1 MKDDN
6 DRARDRT
13 LPRDPAEGAEPM
25 PKGERTAAAELVRRW
40 DEHGK
45 LAPDMFTKA
54 PPEPQWL
61 LTRGD
66 RSKGKPSKPGAM
78 RLGKVGMLVAAGG
91 IGKTQ
96 ALVLLAIA
104 VATGGW
110 WFDAFHVATPGRVLL
125 ALGEEDPE
133 EVHRRIY
140 SASRMLGLGAAELA
154 LVLERIVVLPLAG
167 VPVGLV
173 EKDRVTGNVTTT
185 TVLDALRKKLAEG
198 GDWSLIALDP
208 LSRWAG
214 AETETDNA
222 SATRFIEAA
231 ETLVTSPGTP
241 AVVLA
246 HHTPKAD
253 RNRKP
258 GSGPS
263 TPRGAS
269 ALYDGARWVATLEAL
284 EPSDFG
290 AKEGAPPM
298 PFDVLTL
305 AITKSN
311 YAERGEPL
319 RLTRD
324 RSNGGALRPLIASE
338 SASLDGW
345 QKEARATKGRK
356 SDDTRGNSDP
366 TPGLE

>member
-1 MKDDN
+1 MPMDDN
-6 DRARDRT
+6 DLHKAGKLGDME
-13 LPRDPAEGAEPM
+13 DGAVPM

-45 LAPDMFTKA
+45 LAPDMFTKV
-54 PPEPQWL
+54 PPEPRWL

-140 SASRMLGLGAAELA
+140 SASKMLGLGDAEHA
-154 LVLERIVVLPLAG
+154 LMLERIVVLPLAG

-185 TVLDALRKKLAEG
+185 PVLDALRKKLAEG

-222 SATRFIEAA
+222 SATRFIEAV
-231 ETLVTSPGTP
+231 ETLLTAPGTP

-253 RNRKP
+253 RKNRT
-258 GSGPS
+258 GPS

-284 EPSDFG
+284 EPTDCG
-290 AKEGAPPM
+290 AKDNTSPL
-298 PFDVLTL
+298 PFDVLEL

-311 YAERGEPL
+311 YAERGEPM

-324 RSNGGALRPLIASE
+324 RSNGGALRPLSPSQKASFDE
-338 SASLDGW
+338 W
-345 QKEARATKGRK
+345 QKEARATRGRRGDDAKGAGERFP
-356 SDDTRGNSDP
+356 DA
-366 TPGLE
+366 

>member
-6 DRARDRT
+6 DRAREGT

-25 PKGERTAAAELVRRW
+25 PKGEEQTRNAAAELLRRW
-40 DEHGK
+40 EKHGK
-45 LAPDMFTKA
+45 LSPDTFTTA
-54 PPEPQWL
+54 PPEPKWL

-66 RSKGKPSKPGAM
+66 RSKAQVPGAL
-78 RLGKVGMLVAAGG
+78 RLGKVGLLVAAGG
-91 IGKTQ
+91 VGKTQ

-110 WFDAFHVATPGRVLL
+110 WLGTFHVATPGRVLL
-125 ALGEEDPE
+125 ALGEEDAE

-140 SASRMLGLGAAELA
+140 QAAKMLGLSASDRA

-173 EKDRVTGNVTTT
+173 EKDRMTGNVTTT
-185 TVLDALRKKLAEG
+185 DILDALRKKLTEG
-198 GDWSLIALDP
+198 GEWSLIALDP

-241 AVVLA
+241 TVLLA

-253 RNRKP
+253 RKNRT
-258 GSGPS
+258 GPS

-269 ALYDGARWVATLEAL
+269 ALYDGARWVATLEAF
-284 EPSDFG
+284 EPSDYG
-290 AKEGAPPM
+290 AKDGARL
-298 PFDVLTL
+298 PFDVLEL

-311 YAERGEPL
+311 YAERGAPL

-324 RSNGGALRPLIASE
+324 RSNSGALRPLTAPE
-338 SASLDGW
+338 EKSLEDW
-345 QKEARATKGRK
+345 KKEARPPKGRK
-356 SDDTRGNSDP
+356 SDDARGDGERFP
-366 TPGLE
+366 DA